1 MYGSFRKMFVFT
13 KIYRT
18 YGSFL
23 IWKYFNKCSVYID
36 FILITHIH
44 NWLPFHTFRRRCY
57 VCSFFDYKYVGSNKN
72 EGKDWNNRFIYF
84 IQFLCGLTP
93 QLAIKLSELCALE
106 SSQLLLFQK
115 SKAEILQV
123 WCPSNIV
130 YFSSLCFLIFV
141 MFVRLVTIWGLITR
155 RKTLRS

>member
-23 IWKYFNKCSVYID
+23 IWKYFNKCSV
-36 FILITHIH
+36 FIHFIFITHIT
-44 NWLPFHTFRRRCY
+44 NKLLFHTFRRCCY

-84 IQFLCGLTP
+84 IPLLCGLTP
-93 QLAIKLSELCALE
+93 QQAINLSELCALE
-106 SSQLLLFQK
+106 SSQLLLFQQ
-115 SKAEILQV
+115 SKAEKLQV
-123 WCPSNIV
+123 RCPL
-130 YFSSLCFLIFV
+130 SLFIFLV
-141 MFVRLVTIWGLITR
+141 
-155 RKTLRS
+155 

>member
-1 MYGSFRKMFVFT
+1 MYGSFRNLMFVFT

-23 IWKYFNKCSVYID
+23 IWKYFNKCSV
-36 FILITHIH
+36 FIHFIFITHIT
-44 NWLPFHTFRRRCY
+44 NKLLLHTFRRRCY

-84 IQFLCGLTP
+84 IPFFCGLTP

-106 SSQLLLFQK
+106 SSQLLLFQQ

-123 WCPSNIV
+123 RCPL
-130 YFSSLCFLIFV
+130 SLVIFLVSAF
-141 MFVRLVTIWGLITR
+141 
-155 RKTLRS
+155 

>member
-1 MYGSFRKMFVFT
+1 MFVFT

-23 IWKYFNKCSVYID
+23 IWKYFNKCSV
-36 FILITHIH
+36 FIHFIFITHIT
-44 NWLPFHTFRRRCY
+44 NKLLFHSFRRRCY
-57 VCSFFDYKYVGSNKN
+57 VCSCFDCKYVGSNKN

-84 IQFLCGLTP
+84 IPFLCGLTP

-106 SSQLLLFQK
+106 SSQLLLFQQ

-123 WCPSNIV
+123 RCPL
-130 YFSSLCFLIFV
+130 SLFIFLVSAF
-141 MFVRLVTIWGLITR
+141 
-155 RKTLRS
+155 

>member
-1 MYGSFRKMFVFT
+1 MFVFT

-23 IWKYFNKCSVYID
+23 IWKYFNKCSV
-36 FILITHIH
+36 FIHFIFITHIT
-44 NWLPFHTFRRRCY
+44 NKLLFHTFRRRCY
-57 VCSFFDYKYVGSNKN
+57 VCSFFDCKYVGSNKN

-84 IQFLCGLTP
+84 IRFFCGLTP
-93 QLAIKLSELCALE
+93 PQLAITLSELCALE

-123 WCPSNIV
+123 RCPL
-130 YFSSLCFLIFV
+130 SLFIFLVSAF
-141 MFVRLVTIWGLITR
+141 
-155 RKTLRS
+155 

>member
-23 IWKYFNKCSVYID
+23 IWKYFNKCSV
-36 FILITHIH
+36 FIHFIFITHIT
-44 NWLPFHTFRRRCY
+44 NKLLFHTFRRRCY

-84 IQFLCGLTP
+84 IPFFCGLTP

-106 SSQLLLFQK
+106 SSQLLLFQQF
-115 SKAEILQV
+115 KAEILQV
-123 WCPSNIV
+123 RCPLSLFIFLV
-130 YFSSLCFLIFV
+130 YAF
-141 MFVRLVTIWGLITR
+141 
-155 RKTLRS
+155 